1 MLPIV
6 VVSPKFTK
14 LVSIFIDVYAITL
27 FPFIISK
34 EKMDETTLNHEK
46 IHIEQ
51 QKELFVVFFYLL
63 YAYYFI
69 ENYWF
74 FRDTHMAYMMIPFER
89 EAYEYDGDLDYLSKR
104 KRYRWLHFR

>member
-6 VVSPKFTK
+6 IVSPKFTK

-51 QKELFVVFFYLL
+51 QKELLVVFFYLL
-63 YAYYFI
+63 P
-69 ENYWF
+69 
-74 FRDTHMAYMMIPFER
+74 FRSMPFCS
-89 EAYEYDGDLDYLSKR
+89 LI
-104 KRYRWLHFR
+104 

>member
-1 MLPIV
+1 MFPIV
-6 VVSPKFTK
+6 IVSPFFTK
-14 LVSIFIDVYAITL
+14 LMSVFIDVYAITL
-27 FPFIISK
+27 FPFIVSK

-51 QKELFVVFFYLL
+51 QKELLVVFFYLL

-69 ENYWF
+69 ENYYF
-74 FRDTHMAYMMIPFER
+74 YRDTHTAYMMIPFER
-89 EAYEYDGDLDYLSKR
+89 EAYEYDGDLSYLSKR

>member
-6 VVSPKFTK
+6 IVSAKFTK
-14 LVSIFIDVYAITL
+14 LMSIFIDVYAITL

-51 QKELFVVFFYLL
+51 QKELLVVFF
-63 YAYYFI
+63 
-69 ENYWF
+69 
-74 FRDTHMAYMMIPFER
+74 
-89 EAYEYDGDLDYLSKR
+89 
-104 KRYRWLHFR
+104 